1 MAATIDVKRC
11 VRRERCG
18 GAVQSGGPR
27 SVAYM
32 IPTTTTRGQGIKRGL
47 IDAHD
52 EIGVADLVARHS
64 NFAYSRQGEER

>member
-1 MAATIDVKRC
+1 MAATINVKRC

-18 GAVQSGGPR
+18 GGVQSGGTR
-27 SVAYM
+27 SVANM

-64 NFAYSRQGEER
+64 NFVYARQGDER